1 MRSER
6 KWEGGAD
13 NIRSQGPSKEAAFVL
28 SEMGARRGLEHRRH
42 GILHLAYT
50 LIPELLAIII
60 IPSYLTMY

>member
-28 SEMGARRGLEHRRH
+28 SEMGATERD

-50 LIPELLAIII
+50 LIPKLLAIII
-60 IPSYLTMY
+60 IPSYLTID